1 MATTVTT
8 AGRPAVEESSAL
20 TWLNGWIRSH
30 KQLAAYVA
38 VALLVALALFAWNF
52 LSAKTAERSAG
63 RQIAQGRLALDSKN
77 YPLAASVLSQV
88 VENFSGTH
96 AAQEAGILLAQTRL
110 AQGQTQQAIDV
121 LQRPAP
127 KADKYFRAQ
136 MYGLWRAAYENALR
150 PRHAATAY
158 ESACA
163 APPSHSSSYSPSD
176 TFRARISSRWALL
189 VQNVIGSLARPHSA
203 SAHAAATAPVPHAS
217 VSSSTPRSYVR
228 MRHSAARPVAE
239 MKFTLAPAGPSAGSE
254 RSSRPRVTTST
265 RSTSPTSTTRCGTP
279 TVPSTVLRSPGAI
292 VNPGTGAGVP
302 TGARCTSA
310 RSPSGLQQP

>member
-8 AGRPAVEESSAL
+8 AGRAASGDSKAL

-96 AAQEAGILLAQTRL
+96 AAQEASILLAQTRL

-121 LQRPAP
+121 LQRSAR

-136 MYGLWRAAYENALR
+136 MYGLLGAAYENALR
-150 PRHAATAY
+150 PKDAATAY
-158 ESACA
+158 ESAA
-163 APPSHSSSYSPSD
+163 GGALYPFLRAQFLSD
-176 TFRARISSRWALL
+176 AGRAWLATGDTAKALVAYRMIAGKL
-189 VQNVIGSLARPHSA
+189 D
-203 SAHAAATAPVPHAS
+203 
-217 VSSSTPRSYVR
+217 ST
-228 MRHSAARPVAE
+228 SAAGEAKVRIGELTKGGGHP
-239 MKFTLAPAGPSAGSE
+239 
-254 RSSRPRVTTST
+254 
-265 RSTSPTSTTRCGTP
+265 
-279 TVPSTVLRSPGAI
+279 
-292 VNPGTGAGVP
+292 
-302 TGARCTSA
+302 
-310 RSPSGLQQP
+310 

>member
-8 AGRPAVEESSAL
+8 AGRAASGDSKAL

-96 AAQEAGILLAQTRL
+96 AAQEASILLAQTRL
-110 AQGQTQQAIDV
+110 AQGQPQQAIDV
-121 LQRPAP
+121 LQRSAR

-136 MYGLWRAAYENALR
+136 MYGLLGAAYENALR
-150 PRHAATAY
+150 PKDAATAY
-158 ESACA
+158 ESAA
-163 APPSHSSSYSPSD
+163 GGALYPFLRAQFLSD
-176 TFRARISSRWALL
+176 AGRAWLATGDTAKALVAYRMIAGKL
-189 VQNVIGSLARPHSA
+189 D
-203 SAHAAATAPVPHAS
+203 
-217 VSSSTPRSYVR
+217 ST
-228 MRHSAARPVAE
+228 SAAGEAKVRIGELTKGGGHP
-239 MKFTLAPAGPSAGSE
+239 
-254 RSSRPRVTTST
+254 
-265 RSTSPTSTTRCGTP
+265 
-279 TVPSTVLRSPGAI
+279 
-292 VNPGTGAGVP
+292 
-302 TGARCTSA
+302 
-310 RSPSGLQQP
+310 